1 MYLILLVFLTYDYRL
16 SLNPSNAASC
26 SAGTARDAQNAVQ
39 TIASVSSDILDGMG
53 ASADDVSAGFDGLPD
68 NVRGAIYKEFARAYV
83 PQQGDADADD
93 LATFAASGTGQILVR
108 EWGES
113 AGRNLATAL
122 FRWDRMIENLSDRDV
137 AAVDDFYLR
146 RLGAGERAAVLRR
159 LAA

>member
-1 MYLILLVFLTYDYRL
+1 MPQPAADPADLETF
-16 SLNPSNAASC
+16 SQSN
-26 SAGTARDAQNAVQ
+26 
-39 TIASVSSDILDGMG
+39 
-53 ASADDVSAGFDGLPD
+53 
-68 NVRGAIYKEFARAYV
+68 
-83 PQQGDADADD
+83 
-93 LATFAASGTGQILVR
+93 TGQILVR

-113 AGRNLATAL
+113 AGRNLAVAL

>member
-1 MYLILLVFLTYDYRL
+1 MSREAGD
-16 SLNPSNAASC
+16 PGDASEH
-26 SAGTARDAQNAVQ
+26 SEQA
-39 TIASVSSDILDGMG
+39 L
-53 ASADDVSAGFDGLPD
+53 AD
-68 NVRGAIYKEFARAYV
+68 AYV